1 MTNMNDS
8 NTLQAEADEKTET
21 RAVFEGEVS
30 TASMIGERWA
40 IVVGISKYKHKRLN
54 LKYAARDAQEF
65 YNLLITPSGG
75 QFKKENIE
83 LLLDKDATTTK
94 ITRALR
100 SFLKKPTPGDFV
112 LIYFACHG
120 SPDLGLQDKAVFLL
134 THDTD
139 PDDIAGTALP
149 MDDINWSLR
158 NIVKSQKVVI
168 LADTCHSAE
177 IGGKGL
183 RAVGDPNIT
192 NAYLKKLSEA
202 KDGTVL
208 IASTRAGELAQEG
221 PKWGGG
227 HGVFT
232 YFLLKGMGGAA
243 DANGD
248 GMVGIEELYDYV
260 ERNVNAATGGAQKPT
275 ISSTRYDR
283 TLPISF
289 PAWERSKQHYELGC
303 QLFQM
308 GTKFSEQH
316 CLISANKHLQE
327 AIDLAKLTQNDMP
340 QAYLQKGLVLMA
352 DERLNAAVSALK
364 DAFEAGEA
372 EAAYHLGIAYLKQG
386 KPNEAARELET
397 FLKKQPTSDKAAWAK
412 ALISL
417 LQPTEPSNRHALLI
431 GINYPKRIQLEN
443 NVGLNP
449 LRACVN
455 DIEQLGLT
463 LSTNGNFNVRYL
475 SDSEAT
481 YENIKQDFNELKQ
494 QVKPNDVVVIHYS
507 GHEDSGRWIAYD
519 AGLAD
524 DGIVHNTIGY
534 KEIYQMLNSIPCLHK
549 YLIMDSPVSREFEEF
564 IRMLQKHKDCTLL
577 LAASPGQFSYEY
589 RVDDKMFGA
598 FTYWLIDT
606 LCSSDPTDVSQWEIF
621 QRVEQAINKKF
632 PNQLPFFQGD
642 RQKKLFSNELN
653 HCPTLFEFTENHWK
667 ITSNDLIDL
676 YNRSLAQASHSF
688 PEMYYQFG
696 LAFAEKGNFTQA
708 VDALDIYLGQIQ
720 EQQNSKNILFALG
733 VAQFKSQLYV
743 NAIKTFQKYIG
754 LAELDS
760 DLHNSM
766 SQIVSK
772 ARTLIEPFHVLL
784 VGIDEYLYESNQN
797 TAQGS
802 DNDQALNDVVS
813 LKRVLIDKFHFKE
826 NVLIDKENGR
836 KEEHFYITSLLNDE
850 AKTEAILKEFNKL
863 VQRSP
868 SPILF
873 YFSGQGSVDAEGN
886 PVILATD
893 SRQDGVPDIRVDQLA
908 KIASNTDSNLIS
920 IIDACWTDSKTANT
934 RYAPP
939 EGQASEKVQIA
950 GSIERSSTQIPR
962 VGYITLYPR
971 SIKYQQQEF
980 VKQNF
985 TSELIEILKKAEA
998 NSLSYWKLRQAF
1010 ARNQIS
1016 TDFDDYDGNIYISSD
1031 GNALDEAVFSNPLC
1045 SKLQLTLQQ
1054 IEQAPARRTVG
1065 IIKEFI
1071 GQQNGLSPPEYLN
1084 LGIMNYVLG
1093 EYKDSISAL
1102 QTAINQ
1108 LSQQSS
1114 KTVSQQSIYAQAHY
1128 WLGRVLHERRLDP
1141 ARAVSELRLAIQY
1154 EPSNIFAHY
1163 YLGQALRVL
1172 GGPEILM
1179 EAKRALQT
1187 YLRKGAPLGQEE
1199 DVQVFLQS

>member
-8 NTLQAEADEKTET
+8 NTLQAEADQKTET

-149 MDDINWSLR
+149 MDDRLSQLCADKTTLYQTITGFQPSIGRHFVAFHTISTTDPEEPDDINWSLR

-443 NVGLNP
+443 K
-449 LRACVN
+449 A
-455 DIEQLGLT
+455 
-463 LSTNGNFNVRYL
+463 
-475 SDSEAT
+475 
-481 YENIKQDFNELKQ
+481 
-494 QVKPNDVVVIHYS
+494 
-507 GHEDSGRWIAYD
+507 
-519 AGLAD
+519 
-524 DGIVHNTIGY
+524 
-534 KEIYQMLNSIPCLHK
+534 
-549 YLIMDSPVSREFEEF
+549 
-564 IRMLQKHKDCTLL
+564 
-577 LAASPGQFSYEY
+577 
-589 RVDDKMFGA
+589 
-598 FTYWLIDT
+598 
-606 LCSSDPTDVSQWEIF
+606 
-621 QRVEQAINKKF
+621 
-632 PNQLPFFQGD
+632 LP
-642 RQKKLFSNELN
+642 
-653 HCPTLFEFTENHWK
+653 
-667 ITSNDLIDL
+667 
-676 YNRSLAQASHSF
+676 
-688 PEMYYQFG
+688 
-696 LAFAEKGNFTQA
+696 
-708 VDALDIYLGQIQ
+708 
-720 EQQNSKNILFALG
+720 
-733 VAQFKSQLYV
+733 
-743 NAIKTFQKYIG
+743 
-754 LAELDS
+754 
-760 DLHNSM
+760 
-766 SQIVSK
+766 
-772 ARTLIEPFHVLL
+772 
-784 VGIDEYLYESNQN
+784 
-797 TAQGS
+797 
-802 DNDQALNDVVS
+802 
-813 LKRVLIDKFHFKE
+813 
-826 NVLIDKENGR
+826 
-836 KEEHFYITSLLNDE
+836 
-850 AKTEAILKEFNKL
+850 
-863 VQRSP
+863 
-868 SPILF
+868 
-873 YFSGQGSVDAEGN
+873 
-886 PVILATD
+886 
-893 SRQDGVPDIRVDQLA
+893 
-908 KIASNTDSNLIS
+908 
-920 IIDACWTDSKTANT
+920 
-934 RYAPP
+934 
-939 EGQASEKVQIA
+939 
-950 GSIERSSTQIPR
+950 
-962 VGYITLYPR
+962 
-971 SIKYQQQEF
+971 
-980 VKQNF
+980 
-985 TSELIEILKKAEA
+985 
-998 NSLSYWKLRQAF
+998 
-1010 ARNQIS
+1010 
-1016 TDFDDYDGNIYISSD
+1016 
-1031 GNALDEAVFSNPLC
+1031 
-1045 SKLQLTLQQ
+1045 
-1054 IEQAPARRTVG
+1054 
-1065 IIKEFI
+1065 
-1071 GQQNGLSPPEYLN
+1071 
-1084 LGIMNYVLG
+1084 
-1093 EYKDSISAL
+1093 
-1102 QTAINQ
+1102 
-1108 LSQQSS
+1108 
-1114 KTVSQQSIYAQAHY
+1114 
-1128 WLGRVLHERRLDP
+1128 
-1141 ARAVSELRLAIQY
+1141 
-1154 EPSNIFAHY
+1154 
-1163 YLGQALRVL
+1163 ALR
-1172 GGPEILM
+1172 
-1179 EAKRALQT
+1179 
-1187 YLRKGAPLGQEE
+1187 
-1199 DVQVFLQS
+1199 